1 MKSNHTAVHTQLKR
15 AGWVE
20 PVREGR
26 SCFIGIDFGKTNVRF
41 ALAGDQPELKYF
53 TKRRYERGSWKAM
66 QRQIFSGIDETLKE
80 AGYERGELQG
90 IGIDVPAVVNRETGV
105 VLWGPDWDF
114 MAGASLTQP
123 VAQRYG
129 VPVVADVDTITPT
142 WAEQWAGV
150 GKSCRRFAILTW
162 GTGLGAG
169 LVLDGKVQEFP
180 DNLFPEFG
188 HSRVSDDDWPCACG
202 SRGCVNAL
210 VCGVGIA
217 KHGRLAVEAGGPTRL
232 RDLCGQDPAL
242 VTAPMVFEAADQ
254 GDAAAKAIVE
264 RVSVLLGRLCANIV
278 LTVQPEKI
286 VIVGGLAERTGP
298 VLGKINQTMR
308 EGCWLITKG
317 LTHCEVVCSELG
329 DRAGVLGAIRK
340 VQLITGGNKK

>member
-1 MKSNHTAVHTQLKR
+1 MLSSTQPKR
-15 AGWVE
+15 TGWIE
-20 PVREGR
+20 PVRPVR
-26 SCFIGIDFGKTNVRF
+26 SCFVGIDFGKTNVRF
-41 ALAGDQPELKYF
+41 AVAEHQPELKYF
-53 TKRRYERGSWKAM
+53 TKRRYVRGSLEEM
-66 QRQIFSGIDETLKE
+66 QRQIFSGIDEALKE
-80 AGYERGELQG
+80 AGYEQRELQG
-90 IGIDVPAVVNRETGV
+90 IGIDVPAVVNRKTGV

-142 WAEQWAGV
+142 WAEHWAGV

-180 DNLFPEFG
+180 NNLFPEFG
-188 HSRVSDDDWPCACG
+188 HSRVSDDDWLCSCG

-217 KHGRLAVEAGGPTRL
+217 RHGRLAVEGGGPTLL
-232 RDLCGQDPAL
+232 RDLCGQNPAS
-242 VTAPMVFEAADQ
+242 VTAPMIFEAANQ
-254 GDAAAKAIVE
+254 GDAAAKAIVD

-298 VLGKINQTMR
+298 VLGRINQTMR
-308 EGCWLITKG
+308 EGCWFITRG
-317 LTHCEVVCSELG
+317 LTRCEVVCSELG

-340 VQLITGGNKK
+340 VQLIIGGNKK